1 MCIFNMESLNEKS
14 KRQKS
19 KPNNDIIFNAHKYT
33 ALMSIDSTNK
43 EWIILLS
50 SFVFSMDM
58 IVIPLLFIFFI
69 IYIGDCL
76 EKL

>member
-33 ALMSIDSTNK
+33 GAY
-43 EWIILLS
+43 EH
-50 SFVFSMDM
+50 
-58 IVIPLLFIFFI
+58 
-69 IYIGDCL
+69 
-76 EKL
+76 